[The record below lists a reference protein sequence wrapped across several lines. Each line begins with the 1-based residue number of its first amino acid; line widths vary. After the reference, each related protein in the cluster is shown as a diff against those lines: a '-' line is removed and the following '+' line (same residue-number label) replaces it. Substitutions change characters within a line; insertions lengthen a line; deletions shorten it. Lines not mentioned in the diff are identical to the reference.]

1 MRPAPFLLLLALPL
15 AATEELARSV
25 TIYRDN
31 WGVPHITG
39 PTDAACSFGY
49 AYAQAEDNF
58 WQVEDNYIRALG
70 RASEV
75 YGEKMLAEDLI
86 VRALE
91 IPKLAQ
97 AEYARYS
104 PQVQKIAQGYVAGL
118 NWYLAKNPKAKPRLI
133 AKFEPWHPIAFA
145 NYAIYFN
152 FLFRQTG
159 LRTGEITPV
168 VPVQGSNMWAITPK
182 KAASGRATL
191 FMNPHQPF
199 FGVGQWY
206 EGHVMSNEGWN
217 MSGASFF
224 GSMFPTMGHN
234 EFLGWSHTV
243 NKPDVYDLWEE
254 TFDNP
259 SDPLAYK
266 YGSGYRQATEW
277 SESVTVQGKTPR
289 SYKFTKTHHG
299 PIVAERN
306 GKKIALRFG
315 KLWEGGQVEQR
326 YRMGKARNFAEWKQA
341 MSLTSVA
348 MFNAIYADK
357 DGNIF
362 YVSNGAIPR
371 RSLRYDWSKPVPGSD
386 PEAEWQ
392 GYHPFS
398 ELPQVAN
405 PSSGWV
411 QNCNSTPFTTTVG
424 EDNPRED
431 KYPAYMWSDPDT
443 ARARI
448 SRRILNNRDRFTF
461 EEFERASWDTYVIEA
476 ETDIPRIAARYA
488 EIRKSD
494 PARAARLAPVVEEL
508 TEWDHRGRF
517 DSVAM
522 TLYVRWA
529 EKHAAN
535 PRRDPVEK
543 LEEVVADHE
552 KAFGKWRVAWGDV
565 NRSQRVHTSGELETF
580 SDAKPSVPIAGGP
593 GTVGI
598 VFNFYT
604 RPAEGQKLRYGVAGH
619 SFAGVVEFG
628 PKVKARTILT
638 FGNSADPASPHY
650 FDQAQLYSKQQ
661 YKDAWYTL
669 AEIKAHSKR
678 VYRPGVN

>member
-1 MRPAPFLLLLALPL
+1 MRRAILACFLTLPL

-70 RASEV
+70 RAAEV
-75 YGEKMLAEDLI
+75 YGEKLLAEDLI

-97 AEYARYS
+97 AEYARSS

-133 AKFEPWHPIAFA
+133 NRFEPWHPIAFA

-168 VPVQGSNMWAITPK
+168 VPVQGSNMWAIMPK
-182 KAASGRATL
+182 KAASGRAML

-259 SDPLAYK
+259 ADPLAYR
-266 YGSGYRQATEW
+266 YGNGYRQATAW
-277 SESVTVQGKTPR
+277 TESVTVQGKTPQQFR
-289 SYKFTKTHHG
+289 FTKTHHG

-341 MSLTSVA
+341 MSLTNVA
-348 MFNAIYADK
+348 MFNAIYADR

-362 YVSNGAIPR
+362 YVHNGAVPR
-371 RSLRYDWSKPVPGSD
+371 RSTRYDWSKPVPGSD

-431 KYPAYMWSDPDT
+431 KYPSYMWSDPDT

-448 SRRILNNRDRFTF
+448 SRRILNNRDKFTF
-461 EEFERASWDTYVIEA
+461 EEFEKASWDTYVIEA
-476 ETDIPRIAARYA
+476 ETDIPRIAARFA
-488 EIRKSD
+488 AVRKAD
-494 PARAARLAPVVEEL
+494 PARAARLAPAVEEL
-508 TEWDHRGRF
+508 AEWDHRGRF
-517 DSVAM
+517 ESVAM

-529 EKHAAN
+529 EKHAATPN
-535 PRRDPVEK
+535 RDPLDL
-543 LEEVVADHE
+543 LEEVLADQE
-552 KAFGKWRVAWGDV
+552 KAFGTWRVKWGDV
-565 NRSQRVHTSGELETF
+565 NRSQRVHTSGELEAF

-604 RPAEGQKLRYGVAGH
+604 RPAAGQKLRYGVAGH

-628 PKVKARTILT
+628 PRVKARTILT

-650 FDQAQLYSKQQ
+650 FDQAQLYSQQ
-661 YKDAWYTL
+661 RYKDAWYTL
-669 AEIKAHSKR
+669 AEIKANSKR
-678 VYRPGVN
+678 VYRPGL